1 MANLNWDREIKDND
15 MEEESEM
22 KKLGLKMFNIVTA
35 CILVMIL
42 LPQNAAA
49 DTSSDNYTTPKING
63 IKYDM
68 KSMVW
73 SRSNFNNVTLEA
85 VAYIEASKNVDPGYM
100 GAQARLYTSKGELWT
115 ANAME
120 YNTTKVAGIYAY
132 SPRATANGT
141 YYALTYGDF
150 YTGDGYRTFF
160 GYKSPNMSLPLSS
173 KNVSEIEYSQEI
185 LTLMTE
191 DYAVNNNGE
200 TYGSS
205 FSEFTEGEA
214 PDLISAIGVN
224 GVKGYIKSSDL
235 APKFTTPEEAIT
247 YTQSRSF
254 INTIPVY
261 DLDGITVLDDFELI
275 N

>member
-1 MANLNWDREIKDND
+1 
-15 MEEESEM
+15 M
-22 KKLGLKMFNIVTA
+22 KKLGLKLFNIVTA

-42 LPQNAAA
+42 LPKNAAA
-49 DTSSDNYTTPKING
+49 DTSSDIYTTPKING
-63 IKYDM
+63 FTYDM

-73 SRSNFNNVTLEA
+73 SRSNSNKVTLEA

-115 ANAME
+115 ASAMK

-132 SPRATANGT
+132 SPTATAKDT

-160 GYKSPNMSLPLSS
+160 GYKSPNMSMPSS
-173 KNVSEIEYSQEI
+173 KYISEIEYSQEI

-191 DYAVNNNGE
+191 EYAVNNNGE

-235 APKFTTPEEAIT
+235 APKFTIPEEAIT
-247 YTQSRSF
+247 YTQSRSY
-254 INTIPVY
+254 INIIPVY

-275 N
+275 NY